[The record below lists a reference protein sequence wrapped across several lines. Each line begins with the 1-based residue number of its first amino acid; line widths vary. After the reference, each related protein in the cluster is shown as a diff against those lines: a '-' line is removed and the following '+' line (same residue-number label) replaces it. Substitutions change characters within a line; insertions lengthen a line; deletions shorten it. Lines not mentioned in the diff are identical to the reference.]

1 MKDTIAAVSTA
12 PGMAALGIIRLSGP
26 EAGTICDRLFLPGK
40 SFPFPSQM
48 KGYTMAY
55 GTWCDL
61 GGKPLDKIIL
71 SAFRAPQSYTGEDVY
86 EINFHGGAQVKRSIL
101 ESLFAAGARPAEAG
115 EFSKRAFLNGKMDLI
130 EAEAVMDLIEAE
142 SALEQE
148 LALAEMAGGLSLAV
162 RRLQEDV
169 LALMAGLENIIE
181 FSEEEA
187 EDADYASLEEG
198 ILLLQKDIGEALA
211 SWSQGRIINDS
222 FQVAILGL
230 PNAGKSSLLN
240 ALSGEERAIVSDIYG
255 TTRDTVQVKLQFRG
269 LPVTVTDTA
278 GLRETDD
285 KIEQEGVLRALQA
298 AEKADLIFW
307 LHDPEFF
314 DEGLEAL
321 ALLEKKL
328 SGQKKLIH
336 ILGKQDLVRDEAQL
350 LYLEENFGKENVVS
364 WTRKETALLA
374 PIREQVIL
382 AYEALGSVGGGQV
395 LIHNL
400 RHKELL
406 ERAAEALQLAQ
417 NSLQDRHALDMTAAM
432 LRSAEEALAGLN
444 GSQLSDKLVEE
455 IFSRFC
461 VGK

>member
-1 MKDTIAAVSTA
+1 
-12 PGMAALGIIRLSGP
+12 
-26 EAGTICDRLFLPGK
+26 
-40 SFPFPSQM
+40 
-48 KGYTMAY
+48 
-55 GTWCDL
+55 
-61 GGKPLDKIIL
+61 
-71 SAFRAPQSYTGEDVY
+71 
-86 EINFHGGAQVKRSIL
+86 
-101 ESLFAAGARPAEAG
+101 
-115 EFSKRAFLNGKMDLI
+115 
-130 EAEAVMDLIEAE
+130 MDLIEAE

-162 RRLQEDV
+162 RKLQEDV
-169 LALMAGLENIIE
+169 LVLMAGLENIIE

-187 EDADYASLEEG
+187 EEADYANLGEG
-198 ILLLQKDIGEALA
+198 IRLLQKDIGEALA

-298 AEKADLIFW
+298 AERADLIFW
-307 LHDPEFF
+307 LHDPESF

-328 SGQKKLIH
+328 SGQEKLIH

-364 WTRKETALLA
+364 WTRKDTALLA
-374 PIREQVIL
+374 PIRERVIL